1 MDLNIQQAGE
11 NITEFR
17 NRNKIII
24 LVVEDDE
31 VSYILIR
38 EILASMGMTTVRATS
53 KDEVFK
59 LVNTTKDF
67 SLIVMDVFL
76 NGSDNGYAIANE
88 LSDRKVDLPI
98 MIVSAFTTSVYLPER
113 RILNNIKEVMDK
125 PFDITNFKE
134 LLLKT
139 LKVK

>member
-1 MDLNIQQAGE
+1 MDLNIQQAGG

-38 EILASMGMTTVRATS
+38 EILNSMGMTTVRATS
-53 KDEVFK
+53 KDEVLK
-59 LVNTTKDF
+59 LVNTKNDF
-67 SLIVMDVFL
+67 RLIVMDVFL

-125 PFDITNFKE
+125 PFDISNFKE